1 MKKPLRILSFT
12 VISITLLSAYCFAQQ
27 KDTIKI
33 QEGFV
38 GMVGYGS
45 LMSLKS
51 MESTLGHQY
60 SDSSYL
66 IHLKGFIRAWTS
78 YRPLNDPLANN
89 PKAPQFYGFI
99 LQNNDS
105 IPFHGIVQLNVE
117 SQENSKINCILYLIS
132 KEDIINFDK
141 REVGY
146 DRIDVTDRVEEYT
159 INGGRVYV
167 YQQTPNYYSK
177 TTLNLAKFILIE
189 DYVNMITQVCDGI
202 GENFRIEFDKSTLR
216 PSSQVISSQKIAWK
230 IVK

>member
-1 MKKPLRILSFT
+1 MKKLQRNLLCTIICL
-12 VISITLLSAYCFAQQ
+12 ILLSAYCITQQ

-33 QEGFV
+33 QEDFV

-78 YRPLNDPLANN
+78 YRPLNNPMAND

-105 IPFHGIVQLNVE
+105 IPFDGIVQLNVE

-141 REVGY
+141 REIGY
-146 DRIDVTDRVEEYT
+146 ERIDVTDRVEEYT
-159 INGGRVYV
+159 ITGGRVYV
-167 YQQTPNYYSK
+167 YQQAPNYYDK

-189 DYVNMITQVCDGI
+189 DYVNMITQICDGI
-202 GENFRIEFDKSTLR
+202 GENFRIEFDKSTVQ
-216 PSSQVISSQKIAWK
+216 PSSQVVPSQKIGWK